1 MLNVIPMVTT
11 KKTVT
16 EYTEKEMRI
25 ETCQY
30 IYAQFEHKIHNLLFQ
45 FNFDSH
51 KERIIFAVQDQARE
65 SANCF
70 ENSIAILIK
79 HEVGGKRDEI
89 AHIKFIDA
97 VVRAKSPNLSG

>member
-1 MLNVIPMVTT
+1 MVTT
-11 KKTVT
+11 KKRVT

-30 IYAQFEHKIHNLLFQ
+30 IYAQLEHKFHNLLFQ

-51 KERIIFAVQDQARE
+51 KERMIFAVQDQERE
-65 SANCF
+65 STNFF

-79 HEVGGKRDEI
+79 YEEGDKRDEM
-89 AHIKFIDA
+89 AHIKFTEA
-97 VVRAKSPNLSG
+97 VVRAKRPNLSGWLLS